1 MARNNAS
8 ISRFVRG
15 RRWKLYEDGRLYDL
29 LSDRDEDSPFLLA
42 SDNEERSNVRT
53 ELMPVFDMMK
63 T

>member
-8 ISRFVRG
+8 MSRFVRA

-29 LSDRDEDSPFLLA
+29 LLDRDEDSPFLSA

-53 ELMPVFDMMK
+53 ELMPVFDKMK